1 MTPRERIKDAKRQ
14 AQLEWE
20 SQGRDIEHKYGV
32 GNFLSGRG
40 GKQLTDDI
48 IDIML
53 DVIGDDDR
61 DYSRDNADPESLAF
75 LVGASTACNELRQQF
90 RDSLTRE
97 KE

>member
-1 MTPRERIKDAKRQ
+1 MTPRERIEEAVQR
-14 AQLEWE
+14 
-20 SQGRDIEHKYGV
+20 YGDKMRYGEAAIV
-32 GNFLSGRG
+32 PQG
-40 GKQLTDDI
+40 GKTWAEEATDNI

-53 DVIGDDDR
+53 DVIGPDDR